1 MEMQVLKILADA
13 MRAGASDILIV
24 SGGPLCYKINGR
36 VEHAAEERLSPDDT
50 ENLIRQIYALDHQRD
65 LSTLLGMRET
75 TIFPF
80 RSAAWAGSGAAPTSS
95 AAPFPPCCGRS
106 PFPCPMPRSC
116 TSLRR
121 CCNSC
126 DRQKGLVLV
135 TGPAGSGKSTTL
147 ACYDQP
153 HKSHPQRPRHHAGG
167 SHRISAHPSPLHRQ
181 PAGDFP
187 RHRRLTTPLC
197 GPRFAR
203 PRT

>member
-65 LSTLLGMRET
+65 LSTLLDAGDDDFSFSVSGLGR
-75 TIFPF
+75 F
-80 RSAAWAGSGAAPTSS
+80 RCSAYKQRGS
-95 AAPFPPCCGRS
+95 FPPCCGRS

-121 CCNSC
+121 CCNSATAK
-126 DRQKGLVLV
+126 KGW
-135 TGPAGSGKSTTL
+135 
-147 ACYDQP
+147 CW
-153 HKSHPQRPRHHAGG
+153 
-167 SHRISAHPSPLHRQ
+167 
-181 PAGDFP
+181 
-187 RHRRLTTPLC
+187 
-197 GPRFAR
+197 
-203 PRT
+203 